1 MKLSRSRAWLLGG
14 SALAGA
20 LALGAPAWAAD
31 AEPAAAPTAKV
42 DEVVVT
48 GALRTQ
54 RLQEAPMA
62 VTAVKPEEF
71 VNAGLKEPREL
82 QFISPSIQISIQGAN
97 AIYIR
102 GSGTNSQNGGTE
114 QSVGMVI
121 DGVLMGFVDDIGGD
135 ISDLDHI
142 EVYRGPQGT
151 QFAKNASAG
160 VVSVMT
166 KRPQIGSFSGI
177 AHASYGEHN
186 DTSDDATVNIP
197 INDTMAARMSASFQ
211 HRDGVFEN
219 LALHTKQ
226 GGREAKGLKFK
237 YLWSPKD
244 RVSVYFS
251 ADARLQFDK
260 PNFPQAW
267 AQCGAPT
274 STTFANYTSANYA
287 TLLAAAKAGTYAS
300 KVTTVDKS
308 LAGCN
313 SALIAGI
320 TPSATN
326 SQIGEDDDAFRHT
339 SAGGASVEVN
349 YPLGDF
355 QLMSLTAYRFMSRQ
369 FYGPSGSGY
378 YTNSYLQNWYNG
390 GQVSEELRLISP
402 ASKKLT
408 YVGGLFLY
416 DRDTQTKNCGCGPSY
431 GQAAIQYPNTP
442 YGAGVFNSTTGGQT
456 KAHNINRSY
465 AAYADGA
472 YHFTDKLQ
480 LNAGVRVTFDDIS
493 ASIAAVPVAGV
504 YPTAGTIVG
513 GVVTV
518 PGFINGVFYNS
529 GATGTFVIP
538 SAVNTAVNPAVVQLP
553 TRSLDVKTT
562 GYTYRISPQYFI
574 TPDVQIYATFAHG
587 YKGPLIDTSV
597 NILDSIKPEEVD
609 MWETGIKSSWL
620 QHRLTANLTF
630 FHQQFKNYQVSVLNQ
645 TVTPN
650 VFQLGNA
657 GGMLSQG
664 AEFELTAR
672 PIDDFLFSG
681 GFSFNDS
688 HYTDFITSCW
698 NVGEPIKQ
706 AKSTSV
712 TAADGTCISANGAT
726 FAQAR
731 GSALINSSKWTY
743 RLSGTYTH
751 MIKDWKLDA
760 NATYLWR
767 SSWLS
772 APMDPNITNP
782 AYGVL
787 NFSGGVTSPDGR
799 YRVGMF
805 ARNALNTSFLAGR
818 QANNGG
824 WTNVLNPEAVRTVG
838 VNLTARFN

>member
-1 MKLSRSRAWLLGG
+1 M
-14 SALAGA
+14 ALA
-20 LALGAPAWAAD
+20 APARAAD
-31 AEPAAAPTAKV
+31 APAPAAAAPDAPSGKV
-42 DEVVVT
+42 DEIVVT
-48 GALRTQ
+48 GGLRTQ

-71 VNAGLKEPREL
+71 INSGFKEPREL
-82 QFISPSIQISIQGAN
+82 QFLSPSIQVSIQGAN

-166 KRPQIGSFSGI
+166 KRPQIGAFSAI
-177 AHASYGEHN
+177 IHASSGQHA
-186 DTSDDATVNIP
+186 DTSDDATMNIP
-197 INDTMAARMSASFQ
+197 INDTMAARMNASFQ
-211 HRDGVFEN
+211 HRDGVFPN
-219 LALHTKQ
+219 LALQERQ
-226 GGREAKGLKFK
+226 GGREQKGVKFK

-244 RVSVYFS
+244 GVSVYLS

-274 STTFANYTSANYA
+274 STTFANFTSPNYQA
-287 TLLAAAKAGTYAS
+287 LLAAAKAGLYS
-300 KVTTVDKS
+300 SRVTAADKA

-320 TPSATN
+320 TPTATN
-326 SQIGEDDDAFRHT
+326 DEIAEDDEAFRHT
-339 SAGGASVEVN
+339 SAGGVSAEVN
-349 YPLGDF
+349 YPVGDF

-369 FYGPSGSGY
+369 FFGPSGSGY

-402 ASKKLT
+402 AGKKLT
-408 YVGGLFLY
+408 WVNGLFFY

-442 YGAGVFNSTTGGQT
+442 YGAAVFNSTTGGQT
-456 KAHNINRSY
+456 KAHNINKSY
-465 AAYADGA
+465 AFYTDGA

-480 LNAGVRVTFDDIS
+480 LNAGFRVTFDDIS

-504 YPTAGTIVG
+504 YPTAATIVG
-513 GVVTV
+513 GVVTF
-518 PGFINGVFYNS
+518 PGYINGVFYNA
-529 GATGTFVIP
+529 GTTGTFVIP
-538 SAVNTAVNPAVVQLP
+538 STVNTAVNPAVVQLP
-553 TRSLDVKTT
+553 TRFLDVKTT

-574 TPDVQIYATFAHG
+574 TPDIQVYATYAHG
-587 YKGPLIDTSV
+587 YKGPLIDTSINV
-597 NILDSIKPEEVD
+597 LDSIKPEEVD
-609 MWETGIKSSWL
+609 MWESGLKSSWFD
-620 QHRLTANLTF
+620 HRVTADLTF

-645 TVTPN
+645 SVTPN

-672 PIDDFLFSG
+672 PVDDFLVSG

-698 NVGEPIKQ
+698 NTGEPIKQ
-706 AKSTSV
+706 AKSTST
-712 TAADGTCISANGAT
+712 TAPDGTCISANGAT
-726 FAQAR
+726 YAQAR

-751 MIKDWKLDA
+751 MFKDWKFDS
-760 NATYLWR
+760 NASYLWR
-767 SSWLS
+767 SQWLS
-772 APMDPNITNP
+772 APMDPNIVNP
-782 AYGVL
+782 GYGVL
-787 NFSGGVTSPDGR
+787 NLSAGLTSPNGQ
-799 YRVGMF
+799 YRLGLYV
-805 ARNALNTSFLAGR
+805 RNALDTFFLAGR

-838 VNLTARFN
+838 VNFMAHFN